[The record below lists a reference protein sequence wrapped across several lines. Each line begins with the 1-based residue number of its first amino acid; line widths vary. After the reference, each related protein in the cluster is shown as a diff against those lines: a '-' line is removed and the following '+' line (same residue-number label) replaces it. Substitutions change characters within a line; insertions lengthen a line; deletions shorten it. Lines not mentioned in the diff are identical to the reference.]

1 MNSEN
6 SFPNNDNEQKELK
19 DESNTEQQPLPVR
32 NPFKPGDDKE
42 ITQEDIDNEQKFKEA
57 LSERD

>member
-1 MNSEN
+1 MNTTDSIPGN
-6 SFPNNDNEQKELK
+6 QDNEQSQSN
-19 DESNTEQQPLPVR
+19 DESNSEQSLPVR
-32 NPFKPGDDKE
+32 NPFNPADDKK